1 MAKVTASRRRA
12 GAWSWRL
19 DREAAAPESA
29 RNALAQLCGTYWAP
43 LYGFIRSRGYSVH
56 DAQDLTQGFF
66 CHLIEHQIYARADRT
81 RGKFRSFLLASVKHF
96 LNDAYGRARALK
108 RGGDCEFLPLHDEQ
122 AQAAEASFCRS
133 TAPGM
138 DTAEDRLFERQWAE
152 TLIDATLGALGAEFE
167 AEGKGALYRSLE
179 VFVGG
184 SPDPP
189 PSYEKLAAQLAMPAV
204 TVRSHV
210 GRLRARY
217 RELLRAELR
226 RTVDSEDAVDE
237 ELREL
242 LRVLTAG

>member
-1 MAKVTASRRRA
+1 M
-12 GAWSWRL
+12 
-19 DREAAAPESA
+19 
-29 RNALAQLCGTYWAP
+29 
-43 LYGFIRSRGYSVH
+43 
-56 DAQDLTQGFF
+56 
-66 CHLIEHQIYARADRT
+66 
-81 RGKFRSFLLASVKHF
+81 
-96 LNDAYGRARALK
+96 
-108 RGGDCEFLPLHDEQ
+108 HDEQ

-138 DTAEDRLFERQWAE
+138 DTAEDRLFERQWAQ
-152 TLIDATLGALGAEFE
+152 TLIDATLGALRAEYE
-167 AEGKGALYRSLE
+167 AEDKGALYKSLE

-184 SPDPP
+184 SPHPL
-189 PSYEKLAAQLAMPAV
+189 PSYEELAAQLAMPAA